1 MSSKDVKKNLLPWLD
16 RPVSFHRILAKA
28 CGDVA
33 SGLFLSQCIYW
44 QYVVLPAMP
53 DEKKNKHQLEGWF
66 YKTREEWREETCL
79 SRREQEGARKNLR
92 SLGFLEE
99 MLADVPA
106 KLYFRV
112 NLEALNIA
120 FDPTNLQGGNV
131 PTRELDTDQQEGTER
146 TSKEA
151 QNEPPFSS
159 SESTSESAPE
169 ISRSAPRRNRNSP
182 PQGGKFLTP
191 SQETSSEE
199 DLNSLDEPQAAP
211 ANPEEYEGVD
221 LRFSQDIVAWM
232 RDAAGVC
239 GKHWKH
245 GGKRG
250 NKGPHKAMESPIR
263 EKERF
268 VGRRNFRSW
277 WVDFLRSPQS
287 DEPMY
292 PYGAFL
298 EGPYQVRLNQLPP
311 DPADAPPE
319 IPGANDPFV

>member
-1 MSSKDVKKNLLPWLD
+1 VPKRVVDGEGIWRSDKINRIQPVWMRAEYANLLPLALADGSFECNPRRIWSLVYSYN
-16 RPVSFHRILAKA
+16 RPDITPA
-28 CGDVA
+28 DVEA
-33 SGLFLSQCIYW
+33 IFNEFGRVGLVFRWWDVKTEKDWGYFIGIDKSGRLPPPKRVAEHHETTGEGNLPLEELKEYERATNGSQWSTNGRPGFGLGSGSGSGLGSGSR
-44 QYVVLPAMP
+44 PP
-53 DEKKNKHQLEGWF
+53 DKK
-66 YKTREEWREETCL
+66 ET
-79 SRREQEGARKNLR
+79 
-92 SLGFLEE
+92 
-99 MLADVPA
+99 
-106 KLYFRV
+106 
-112 NLEALNIA
+112 
-120 FDPTNLQGGNV
+120 T
-131 PTRELDTDQQEGTER
+131 
-146 TSKEA
+146 
-151 QNEPPFSS
+151 
-159 SESTSESAPE
+159 
-169 ISRSAPRRNRNSP
+169 P
-182 PQGGKFLTP
+182 PQGGVVSKTLT
-191 SQETSSEE
+191 EGSEE
-199 DLNSLDEPQAAP
+199 DLQSLDLEQQPQAAP
-211 ANPEEYEGVD
+211 ANPEDYEGVD